1 MKRTLFLAAGA
12 VLAMVSCSKDETTG
26 INSGEG
32 ISFHSAMATRA
43 VETTISNLNDFKV
56 TALMEDNV
64 PYFKDVTFTKGSG
77 TNFTSDPAY
86 YWPASGTLSFFAYAP
101 SSLTGMTINGT
112 TKNVTVT
119 PDAAISKQVD
129 FVTGNATGSK
139 QNEGSGV
146 ELTLSHRLSQIV
158 VKAKNDNTNYIFKV
172 KGVKIGQPVSSG
184 TFDFSN
190 SNWQLGSDKTNYM
203 IKYDMEHTLAEEAV
217 SIMDASGKTDNGNAM
232 LIPQQLTKWNASTDG
247 SNASKGAYLSVLVNI
262 TTKDGAQ
269 VYPPA
274 KGAYGWTAV
283 GIDTNWEAGKKYVYT
298 LDFSDGA
305 GNVDPDGPDG
315 GEEKPDPDPDPDGDK
330 DPGEDIFGSPISFD
344 VTVSTWLPNENGQGV
359 DVPMQ

>member
-1 MKRTLFLAAGA
+1 MRKVLFVFAAGA
-12 VLAMVSCSKDETTG
+12 ALAMVSCSKDETTG

-32 ISFHSAMATRA
+32 ISFRSAMATRA
-43 VETTISNLNDFKV
+43 VETTINNLNDFKV
-56 TALMEDNV
+56 TALTEDNAS
-64 PYFKDVTFTKGSG
+64 YFQDVTFTKGSS
-77 TNFTSDPAY
+77 TNFTSSPAH

-101 SSLTGMTINGT
+101 SSLTGVTINGT

-139 QNEGSGV
+139 ENAGSGV
-146 ELTLSHRLSQIV
+146 ALTLSHRLSQIE
-158 VKAKNDNTNYIFKV
+158 VKAKNNNTNYVFKV
-172 KGVKIGQPVSSG
+172 KGVKIGQPVSSA
-184 TFDFSN
+184 TFDFST
-190 SNWQLGSDKTNYM
+190 SNWQIADNKTNYM
-203 IKYDMEHTLAEEAV
+203 IKYDTEHTLAADAV
-217 SIMDASGKTDNGNAM
+217 SIMDASDKTDNGNAM
-232 LIPQQLTKWNASTDG
+232 LIPQQLTKWDTSTDG
-247 SNASKGAYLSVLVNI
+247 PNASKGAYLSVLVNI

-274 KGAYGWTAV
+274 DGAYGWAAV
-283 GIDTNWEAGKKYVYT
+283 GIDTNWEPGKKYVYT

-315 GEEKPDPDPDPDGDK
+315 GEENPDPDPDPDGDK

-344 VTVSTWLPNENGQGV
+344 VTVDGWQEADPQPGV
-359 DVPMQ
+359 EM